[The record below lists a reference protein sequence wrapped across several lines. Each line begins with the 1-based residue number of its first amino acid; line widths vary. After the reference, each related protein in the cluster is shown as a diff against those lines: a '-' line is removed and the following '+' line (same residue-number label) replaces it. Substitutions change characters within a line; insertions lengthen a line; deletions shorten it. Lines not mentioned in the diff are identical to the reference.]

1 MSPKTPAARTR
12 KPQMDSGRPGPA
24 RADKGEVVIQTS
36 KLTKRFNGTIT
47 AVDGLELEIRKG
59 EVFGLL
65 GPNGAGKTTTISM
78 LCTLIRPTSGKA
90 LVAGIDVRSD
100 PSGVR
105 KNIGI
110 VFQEPSVDDL
120 LTGRENLDLH
130 GMLYRMGPED
140 RKKRIA
146 EMLDLVGLTDRA
158 DDLVRT
164 YSGGMR
170 RRLEIARG
178 LMHRPKILFLDEP
191 TLGLDP
197 ASREHIWKY
206 IKLLSQ
212 EQGTTM
218 VLTTHY
224 MEEADLLC
232 NRIGIIDNGKLIQLG
247 TSDELKAKVGQ
258 DIVRLRGEVDRQKL
272 GGLKFV
278 KKVRQDK
285 EGSIEITMT
294 DAAKNLQ
301 ALLGACG
308 TLDSVQVREVTLNDV
323 FLHYT
328 GREIHREEG
337 EGGWGERVMQWG
349 GQRG

>member
-1 MSPKTPAARTR
+1 MSPKAHGQRRGGSGTAAATGEGDGIVI
-12 KPQMDSGRPGPA
+12 KTA
-24 RADKGEVVIQTS
+24 R
-36 KLTKRFNGTIT
+36 LTKRFNNTIT
-47 AVDGLELEIRKG
+47 AVDALDLEIRKG

-90 LVAGIDVRSD
+90 TVAGFDVRSD
-100 PSGVR
+100 PSKVR
-105 KNIGI
+105 KEIGI

-130 GMLYRMGPED
+130 GMLYKMKPGD

-146 EMLDLVGLTDRA
+146 EMLDLVGLAERA

-206 IKLLSQ
+206 IKLLSK

-232 NRIGIIDNGKLIQLG
+232 SRIGIIDNGRLIQLG
-247 TSDELKAKVGQ
+247 TSGELKAKVGQ
-258 DIVRLRGEVDRQKL
+258 DIVRLRGEVDREKL
-272 GGLKFV
+272 GRLRFV
-278 KKVRQDK
+278 KKVRKDK
-285 EGSIEITMT
+285 EGFIEVTMT
-294 DAAKNLQ
+294 NAAKNLQ
-301 ALLGACG
+301 SLLGACG
-308 TLDSVQVREVTLNDV
+308 RLDAVQVREVTLNDV

-337 EGGWGERVMQWG
+337 EGSWAERVMQWS